1 MIAERHITLCVT
13 CSPKFEEVTELDA
26 GKPFGRI
33 RCACCGT
40 YIECEHEKPLKMG
53 GRPVPRIKFRL
64 ASDADGR
71 SVDCK
76 SFRRLPGGSAVC
88 DILNHPWCVARGS
101 AGPEGCSFRQ
111 PREQQKRE
119 GEAAGGGRH
128 SKD

>member
-1 MIAERHITLCVT
+1 MLAAGGRGMGTHI
-13 CSPKFEEVTELDA
+13 
-26 GKPFGRI
+26 G
-33 RCACCGT
+33 
-40 YIECEHEKPLKMG
+40 CEHEKPLKIG

-119 GEAAGGGRH
+119 GEAAASPSRVKGDVRH

>member
-1 MIAERHITLCVT
+1 M
-13 CSPKFEEVTELDA
+13 
-26 GKPFGRI
+26 
-33 RCACCGT
+33 
-40 YIECEHEKPLKMG
+40 
-53 GRPVPRIKFRL
+53 PRIKFRL
-64 ASDADGR
+64 ASDAEGR

-119 GEAAGGGRH
+119 GEAAASPSRVKGGGRH